1 MKTYKI
7 YLIRNGYTKGSIEGR
22 YIGHTD
28 ESLSEDGKKQ
38 LTELTENYIFPD
50 VDVVISS
57 PLKRCTETAKIIYPD
72 REPIIIDDI
81 KECNFGEFEGL
92 TADEL
97 ADDEN
102 FKAWIKGGLDIA
114 PPFGESNRA
123 FSMRIFSGFVKII
136 EGILKSGIKETA
148 IITHGGVIMSWL
160 AAFGLPEAP
169 MTDWRTPAG
178 CGYILRFDASIWS
191 KLNKVEVVDE
201 IPFPASTGEDDDE
214 NGYSDYIWSNF
225 DSSADE

>member
-28 ESLSEDGKKQ
+28 ESLSYEGRKQ
-38 LTELTENYIFPD
+38 LINLMTQYSFPN
-50 VDVVISS
+50 VEAVISS
-57 PLKRCTETAKIIYPD
+57 PLKRCVETAKIIYP
-72 REPIIIDDI
+72 EKNPIIIDDI
-81 KECNFGEFEGL
+81 KECNFGDFEGL

-97 ADDEN
+97 ADNDD
-102 FKAWIKGGLDIA
+102 FKEWIKGSVDLA

-123 FSMRIFSGFVKII
+123 FYSRICTGFIKII
-136 EGILKSGIKETA
+136 DGILKSGITETA

-169 MTDWRTPAG
+169 MADWRTPAG
-178 CGYILRFDASIWS
+178 CGYMLRLDASIWS
-191 KLNKVEVVDE
+191 KINKIEVIDE
-201 IPFPASTGEDDDE
+201 IPFPLE
-214 NGYSDYIWSNF
+214 NEEESDMPEYFWGDYNT
-225 DSSADE
+225 DTVQ